1 MILRVC
7 TFVWTD
13 RCGTD
18 MKKYQLSG
26 RFSLKKSLVFLLS
39 VCLSPHLH
47 LNHPL
52 FTETQSLN
60 PSMHFFTKE
69 SRVSRSQDK
78 IRERHF
84 LSRCDILRL
93 YRIYLT
99 IVTYT
104 AGERS
109 KKEERQLLIRT
120 KNWCSMFC
128 VRRETL
134 HCCLT
139 SVLDTAEWDHY
150 VTSPQ
155 SFTKYCITYTCL
167 PPQRLRIS
175 ANISWCFWPRVMSQQ
190 LPE

>member
-1 MILRVC
+1 MRWFFGSVRL
-7 TFVWTD
+7 
-13 RCGTD
+13 CGRIDAAQTWRNTSWAED
-18 MKKYQLSG
+18 LV
-26 RFSLKKSLVFLLS
+26 LKSLLFSFSLS

-99 IVTYT
+99 TVTYT
-104 AGERS
+104 PGEQS

-128 VRRETL
+128 VQRETL
-134 HCCLT
+134 HCCLGY
-139 SVLDTAEWDHY
+139 SRVGPLCH
-150 VTSPQ
+150 VTSK
-155 SFTKYCITYTCL
+155 FY
-167 PPQRLRIS
+167 
-175 ANISWCFWPRVMSQQ
+175 
-190 LPE
+190 